1 MSSGM
6 AGRQSSTSRIRTY
19 LVAAGAGTAVAL
31 VDYLLGVWM
40 AARGLHAE
48 MTLVDE
54 TLLAIFTCALVF
66 VIESSHQRDRERMS
80 EKLKIIKLMNHHVRN
95 ALQTIVTSA
104 YAHGHSRQLDEI
116 RTSVK
121 RIEWALREILPG
133 RVLDNYDD
141 EPEALKKNPSSGH
154 PAA

>member
-1 MSSGM
+1 M
-6 AGRQSSTSRIRTY
+6 AESQRSNSRIRTY
-19 LVAAGAGTAVAL
+19 LVAAGAGAAVAV

-54 TLLAIFTCALVF
+54 ILLAIFTCALVF
-66 VIESSHQRDRERMS
+66 VIESSHRRDRDRMS

-104 YAHGHSRQLDEI
+104 YAHGHNRQVDEI

-133 RVLDNYDD
+133 RVLDNYD
-141 EPEALKKNPSSGH
+141 EPETLKKESSSGH

>member
-1 MSSGM
+1 MVGKRSS
-6 AGRQSSTSRIRTY
+6 SSRIRTW

-31 VDYLLGVWM
+31 VDYLLGLWM

-48 MTLVDE
+48 VTLVDE
-54 TLLAIFTCALVF
+54 ILLGVFTCSLVF

-80 EKLKIIKLMNHHVRN
+80 EKLKTIELMNHHVRN
-95 ALQTIVTSA
+95 ALQTIVGSA
-104 YAHGHSRQLDEI
+104 YAHGHARQLDEI
-116 RTSVK
+116 RSSVK

-133 RVLDNYDD
+133 RVSENYD
-141 EPEALKKNPSSGH
+141 EPEAMKKKPSSSH